1 MKYVEFVGKKQIIVN
16 EEVLSQCEIGTE
28 QIAGRTLYTMIS
40 AGTEINGEYLDV
52 FDWGYPRKGGYTAV
66 FLVECVG
73 SGVQGFRVGDV
84 AFTMGCHQ
92 SYQSVH
98 YTDAVKVPKNVKPE
112 HALFIRMANVPM
124 ATLSKTGITPGE
136 LVLVT
141 GLGAVGLMALAVYS
155 NLGYKVIGVDPDQ
168 ERRAVAAA
176 AGFQE
181 LYESVPLNDGRYNK
195 KVGLALECSGNEA
208 ATLDCC
214 KIVRPHGEVSVVG
227 VPWKRCSD
235 VYAFD
240 LLNAVFYNYVK
251 LYSGWEFDLQQHPSQ
266 FVYETFEKNFAL
278 AMDMLASGKIKIGD
292 FYTVRP
298 YTEVQSAFDDIY
310 NKKEKKLSTILSWDG
325 AGEV

>member
-1 MKYVEFVGKKQIIVN
+1 M
-16 EEVLSQCEIGTE
+16 
-28 QIAGRTLYTMIS
+28 
-40 AGTEINGEYLDV
+40 
-52 FDWGYPRKGGYTAV
+52 
-66 FLVECVG
+66 
-73 SGVQGFRVGDV
+73 
-84 AFTMGCHQ
+84 
-92 SYQSVH
+92 
-98 YTDAVKVPKNVKPE
+98 
-112 HALFIRMANVPM
+112 
-124 ATLSKTGITPGE
+124 
-136 LVLVT
+136 
-141 GLGAVGLMALAVYS
+141 
-155 NLGYKVIGVDPDQ
+155 
-168 ERRAVAAA
+168 
-176 AGFQE
+176 
-181 LYESVPLNDGRYNK
+181 
-195 KVGLALECSGNEA
+195 GLALECSGNEA

-266 FVYETFEKNFAL
+266 FMYETFEKNFAL